1 MAVANGTQVTQA
13 AGSVIPAFGQCA
25 LGVDVYGTLTGTYT
39 NVIPAGSLTTSQGNS
54 SEDASAELTI
64 SLLANL
70 QVTKVASATSTLPS
84 QTRVFTVTV
93 VNLGPSPV
101 TGAPFTDTMAGMT
114 IVGAVVLTTGGG
126 GSVTSMITSTTSI
139 NATMTLPVNGSVS
152 YRIIGLPSSYNGF
165 VTNTATALPPAGVN
179 DANLSN
185 NTASVSVY
193 VQPAANLSVSKTNFT
208 NSISGATPTI
218 YTIIF
223 ANAGLSAAD
232 GAVVKDTPSAGL
244 ICTALTCNATGGA
257 SCGGMSL
264 ASFLS
269 AGGHILPSLPAGST
283 VTVQLTCST
292 PLTGL

>member
-1 MAVANGTQVTQA
+1 M
-13 AGSVIPAFGQCA
+13 IPAFGQCA

-244 ICTALTCNATGGA
+244 ICTALTCNATGGRLGCA
-257 SCGGMSL
+257 LVARNCDRD
-264 ASFLS
+264 
-269 AGGHILPSLPAGST
+269 
-283 VTVQLTCST
+283 
-292 PLTGL
+292 